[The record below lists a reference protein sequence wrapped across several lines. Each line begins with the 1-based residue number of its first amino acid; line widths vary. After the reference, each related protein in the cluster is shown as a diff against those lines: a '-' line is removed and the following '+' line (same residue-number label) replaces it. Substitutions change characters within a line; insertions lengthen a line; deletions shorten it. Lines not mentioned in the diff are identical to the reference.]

1 MADDKT
7 KVGRADR
14 DRINVNEPYELRYW
28 SQKFGVT
35 PVRLKLAVAR
45 GRAHRGQNWQVPEEP
60 LAFGSNGR
68 AARPGGGTVR
78 R

>member
-7 KVGRADR
+7 KVGRGDR

-28 SQKFGVT
+28 SKKFGVR

-45 GRAHRGQNWQVPEEP
+45 VGKT
-60 LAFGSNGR
+60 
-68 AARPGGGTVR
+68 AAKIAKYLKNPSP
-78 R
+78 